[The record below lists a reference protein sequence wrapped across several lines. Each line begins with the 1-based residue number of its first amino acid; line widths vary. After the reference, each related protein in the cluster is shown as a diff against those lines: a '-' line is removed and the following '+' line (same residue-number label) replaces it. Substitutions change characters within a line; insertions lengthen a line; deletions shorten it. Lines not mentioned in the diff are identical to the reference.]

1 MEKLIYK
8 DILLIIISIIS
19 TFFIYKK
26 SIPLFGKYFVDIPN
40 LRSLHKYKSPT
51 GGGIIFAILISI
63 FSLFKSNYIPIICLP
78 ISIIGLIDDKINLS
92 QKFRIVS
99 QLITSIMLLIA
110 GFYFGNILPWIDS
123 KLIFIL
129 MIPII
134 CSCIGVINFLN
145 FSDGIN
151 GLLAGSMTIYFI
163 YYSFNISNDFIF
175 IIPTI
180 SVFLFFNW
188 SPAKIF
194 MGDSGSLFL
203 GAIYVS
209 TLLRSNTFN
218 EFFVLIIMMSP
229 ILLDVLTVLLRRLFY
244 KHNIFKA
251 HRLHLYQRL
260 VSSGYTHSQVS
271 SIYIFFT
278 LTFSLL
284 AIYGD
289 LKLLFILFLLMIFLG
304 LYLDQNV
311 AYPFK
316 KMLLQN
322 NNY

>member
-1 MEKLIYK
+1 MEKFLYK
-8 DILLIIISIIS
+8 DILLILISFIS

-26 SIPLFGKYFVDIPN
+26 CIPLFSLYFVDIPN

-63 FSLFKSNYIPIICLP
+63 FSLFKGNYIPIICLP
-78 ISIIGLIDDKINLS
+78 ISIVGLIDDKLNLS
-92 QKFRIVS
+92 QKFRFII
-99 QLITSIMLLIA
+99 QIITTIILLINC
-110 GFYFGNILPWIDS
+110 FYFSNILPWLNI
-123 KLIFIL
+123 KYIFIFI
-129 MIPII
+129 IPIVF
-134 CSCIGVINFLN
+134 SCIAVINFLN

-151 GLLAGSMTIYFI
+151 GLLAGSMTIFFI
-163 YYSFNISNDFIF
+163 YYSFYINNEFIF
-175 IIPTI
+175 VIPII
-180 SVFLFFNW
+180 SVFLIFNW

-203 GAIYVS
+203 GTIYVY

-218 EFFVLIIMMSP
+218 EFFLLVIIMSP
-229 ILLDVLTVLLRRLFY
+229 ILMDVLTSLLRRLFY
-244 KHNIFKA
+244 KQNIFKA

-260 VSSGYTHSQVS
+260 VSSGQTHSKVS
-271 SIYIFFT
+271 ALYMLFT
-278 LTFSLL
+278 INFCLL

-289 LKLLFILFLLMIFLG
+289 LKLLIILFLLMIFLG

-316 KMLLQN
+316 KLILPKN
-322 NNY
+322 NC